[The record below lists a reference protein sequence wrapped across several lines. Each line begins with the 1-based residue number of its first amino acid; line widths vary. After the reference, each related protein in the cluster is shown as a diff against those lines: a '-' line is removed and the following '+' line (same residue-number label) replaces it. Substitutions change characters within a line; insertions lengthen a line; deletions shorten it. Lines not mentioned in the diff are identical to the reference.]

1 MKKSVLCMVM
11 AVVICMMTVLCVH
24 AATNVTG
31 EDCPCSSYTYVC
43 GGSVVGGDVL
53 DCEDGCKVSR
63 TEHKT
68 FAICTNC
75 GKTVFVGTHLHVSH
89 SKCDNPGQP
98 CPYGSA
104 IASIDNNVDG

>member
-1 MKKSVLCMVM
+1 MKKSVLYMVM
-11 AVVICMMTVLCVH
+11 AVVICMMTVLCVC
-24 AATNVTG
+24 AATNVTDG
-31 EDCPCSSYTYVC
+31 CPCSSYTYVC
-43 GGSVVGGDVL
+43 GGSVLQGDVRNC
-53 DCEDGCKVSR
+53 DNGCKVSM

-68 FAICTNC
+68 FAICNNC
-75 GKTVFVGTHLHVSH
+75 GKTVYVGTHLHISH